1 MKEYQGYFID
11 LDGTIYK
18 GKDRIPAA
26 ARFIRR
32 LQAAHKTILFLTNN
46 STRQPSFVANN
57 LAHNHDIHVTPDNV
71 YTSALATADYLDSVA
86 GNHRKVYMV
95 GESGLEKALGD
106 KHFEITNSNAQVQPD
121 FVVVGLD
128 TNTTYHKL
136 EQAVLDIR
144 AGAHFVG
151 TNADSNLPNEK
162 GMTPG
167 AGSLVK
173 LVEYATQQKP
183 LMVGKPQTTIMKM
196 ALRKC
201 HLNVQD
207 VLMVGDNYHTD
218 IQAGINVGMDTLL
231 VYTGLSKPAEVAK
244 EKIQPTYTAATLDEW
259 QVK

>member
-1 MKEYQGYFID
+1 MKDYQGYFID
-11 LDGTIYK
+11 LDGTVYK

-32 LQAAHKTILFLTNN
+32 LQAAKKTILFVTNN
-46 STRQPSFVANN
+46 STRQPSFVADN
-57 LAHNHDIHVTPDNV
+57 LAHNHDIHVSADNV

-95 GESGLEKALGD
+95 GESGLKKALQD
-106 KHFEITNSNAQVQPD
+106 KQFQITNDNEDIQPD

-128 TNTTYHKL
+128 TNTNYHKL

-144 AGAHFVG
+144 AGARFVG
-151 TNADSNLPNEK
+151 TNGDSNLPNEK

-173 LVEYATQQKP
+173 LVEYATQKKP

-196 ALRKC
+196 ALQRC
-201 HLNVQD
+201 HLNVHD

-218 IQAGINVGMDTLL
+218 IEAGINIGMDTLL
-231 VYTGLSKPAEVAK
+231 VYTGLSRPSDVAK
-244 EKIQPTYTAATLDEW
+244 EKVQPTYTVETLDDW
-259 QVK
+259 QVE